1 MKKKAD
7 LIVLILF
14 SIAVTIA
21 GISAYISAKATELRF
36 GQPLIDKHGEV
47 FVLTVEYGAGHYF
60 VACFDKAEE
69 MQAFAAL
76 GNVYTKAGL
85 K

>member
-14 SIAVTIA
+14 SLAVAIAAVSTIVH
-21 GISAYISAKATELRF
+21 AKATELKF
-36 GQPLIDKHGEV
+36 GKPMVDRNGS
-47 FVLTVEYGAGHYF
+47 FYVLQVEYGAGHYF
-60 VACFDKAEE
+60 VACFDKPEE
-69 MQAFAAL
+69 MQAFAKL
-76 GNVYTKAGL
+76 GSVYTTAGL

>member
-21 GISAYISAKATELRF
+21 GVSAYVSAKATELRF
-36 GQPLIDKHGEV
+36 GQPLIDKHGEI

-69 MQAFAAL
+69 MQAFAEL
-76 GNVYTKAGL
+76 GTVYTRAGL

>member
-7 LIVLILF
+7 LIVLVLF
-14 SIAVTIA
+14 SITALAV
-21 GISAYISAKATELRF
+21 GIISLVQAKATELRF
-36 GQPLIDKHGEV
+36 GQPLIDKHGEI

-60 VACFDKAEE
+60 VACFDKPEE
-69 MQAFAAL
+69 LQAFTEL
-76 GNVYTKAGL
+76 GNVYTTAGI